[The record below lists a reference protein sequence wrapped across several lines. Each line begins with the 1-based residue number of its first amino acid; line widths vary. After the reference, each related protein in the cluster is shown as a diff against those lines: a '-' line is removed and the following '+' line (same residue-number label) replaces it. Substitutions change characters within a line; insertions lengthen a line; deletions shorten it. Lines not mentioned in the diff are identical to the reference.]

1 MIVPRTACGGA
12 LRLGV
17 LVGALGLAV
26 AACGG
31 SSSTSSGAAAPSAN
45 PVPPGTTGT
54 IAAVAATSIEVQNP
68 RTGQVT
74 VDFSGSTAITR
85 TATASAADLV
95 VGRCVAV
102 SPATATGGGASTGP
116 VAAGTVMI
124 SQSTGQGCRPGA
136 GMGAGMGAGGDG
148 ARPSGAPLPS
158 AANGGGNNAARR
170 ARGVFGTVSAVS
182 AKGFTVQETSGSA
195 AVTTSASTTYLKT
208 QSADHSALVV
218 GQCATAIGQADDAG
232 TVTATAISV
241 RAPGPNG
248 CAAGVGGGRAQGGGQ
263 GGGQRGQGMAGG

>member
-1 MIVPRTACGGA
+1 MIVPRRACGGA
-12 LRLGV
+12 LRVGV

-31 SSSTSSGAAAPSAN
+31 SSTTASDAAAPSAN
-45 PVPPGTTGT
+45 PAPPGTTGT
-54 IAAVAATSIEVQNP
+54 IAAVAATSIKVQNP

-85 TATASAADLV
+85 TAAASAADLV
-95 VGRCVAV
+95 VGGCVAV
-102 SPATATGGGASTGP
+102 TPATANGGGASTGP

-136 GMGAGMGAGGDG
+136 GMGAGGGG

-158 AANGGGNNAARR
+158 AANGGNAARR
-170 ARGVFGTVSAVS
+170 ARGVLGTVSAIS
-182 AKGFTVQETSGSA
+182 ASGFTVQETSGSA
-195 AVTTSASTTYLKT
+195 TVTTSASTTYLKT

-218 GQCATAIGQADDAG
+218 GQCATAIGQADDTG
-232 TVTATAISV
+232 TLTATAISV
-241 RAPGPNG
+241 RAPGPGG
-248 CAAGVGGGRAQGGGQ
+248 CAAGVGGGRRQGGGQ
-263 GGGQRGQGMAGG
+263 DGGQGGQGMAGG

>member
-1 MIVPRTACGGA
+1 MEKRVITMIVPRRACGGA

-31 SSSTSSGAAAPSAN
+31 SSTTASDAAAPSAN
-45 PVPPGTTGT
+45 PAPPGTTGT
-54 IAAVAATSIEVQNP
+54 IAAVAATSIKVQNP

-85 TATASAADLV
+85 TAAASAADLV
-95 VGRCVAV
+95 VGGCVAV
-102 SPATATGGGASTGP
+102 TPATANGGGASTGP

-136 GMGAGMGAGGDG
+136 GMGAGGGG

-158 AANGGGNNAARR
+158 AANGGNAARR
-170 ARGVFGTVSAVS
+170 ARGVLGTVSAIS
-182 AKGFTVQETSGSA
+182 ASGFTVQETSGSA
-195 AVTTSASTTYLKT
+195 TVTTSASTTYLKT

-218 GQCATAIGQADDAG
+218 GQCATAIGQADDTG
-232 TVTATAISV
+232 TLMATAISV
-241 RAPGPNG
+241 RAPGPGG
-248 CAAGVGGGRAQGGGQ
+248 CAAGVGGGRRQGGGQ
-263 GGGQRGQGMAGG
+263 DGQGMAGG